1 MTQANKNNTVVTQ
14 VFIDKLIDKIG
25 NILKEQHALQE
36 SDREQ
41 TEVIESL
48 LEKLTSLEYNFEELT
63 KSLALGSYPLKLARS
78 IKVAEST
85 ITPKIVPIPISKSQ
99 LITTYNE
106 ISALLSGYIIPVT
119 ITPDSYRN
127 SNPENLVLETTIKGN
142 YWAIATVEEQQYKYW
157 LVPNSNINFNI
168 YKLKTIESL
177 FELRGNPNSK
187 TADFILQEPAILS
200 LLPNNQ
206 QWQLL
211 QPGILFFGNKLQSIS
226 PPTSQPEN
234 RIDEQQDKINKQML
248 SSLTTLEKTIAQLTS
263 NITQLQAQTEISQKT
278 YQRDRQQ
285 WLGEKYILQNEMRQI
300 TMAQSPPN
308 NLNNEQAIVQ
318 LTSNIKELQAQVE
331 ISQKTYQRDRQQ
343 WLGEKQILQEQIQQI
358 TLTQSPPDNLNNEQ
372 AIVQLTSNIKELQ
385 AQVEISQKTYQRD
398 RQQWL
403 GEKQILQEQIQ
414 QITLAQSPPNNS
426 INENSKAADQISSAD
441 APFTQNYTTKS
452 ESNQNNQNQSNNTVD
467 LKNIIS
473 QFRQVYSQDQQL
485 IIDKIVAKVSI
496 SLDTLFKITFGKID
510 IVILEKSLDNK
521 YWIIDYLGV
530 YLLIPSDIKHI
541 TEAKETS
548 LTVAKILFDLV
559 GYYPQYT
566 SFDLIKPAIVTKHST
581 NQWKLQEKGK
591 FNFY

>member
-1 MTQANKNNTVVTQ
+1 MGTSDKSAVVTQ

-48 LEKLTSLEYNFEELT
+48 LEKLTTVECNFEELT

-85 ITPKIVPIPISKSQ
+85 ITPKIVAIPISKSQ

-106 ISALLSGYIIPVT
+106 IPALLSGYIIPVT
-119 ITPDSYRN
+119 LTPDSYRN

-142 YWAIATVEEQQYKYW
+142 YWAIATIEDQQYKYW

-177 FELRGNPNSK
+177 FDFQGNPNSN
-187 TADFILQEPAILS
+187 TADFILQEPAILA

-206 QWQLL
+206 QWQII

-234 RIDEQQDKINKQML
+234 RIDEQQNKINKQML
-248 SSLTTLEKTIAQLTS
+248 SSLTTLEKTIVQLTS
-263 NITQLQAQTEISQKT
+263 NITQ
-278 YQRDRQQ
+278 
-285 WLGEKYILQNEMRQI
+285 
-300 TMAQSPPN
+300 
-308 NLNNEQAIVQ
+308 
-318 LTSNIKELQAQVE
+318 LQAQVE
-331 ISQKTYQRDRQQ
+331 ISQKTYQRDRQE
-343 WLGEKQILQEQIQQI
+343 WIGEKQILQAQIQQI
-358 TLTQSPPDNLNNEQ
+358 T
-372 AIVQLTSNIKELQ
+372 
-385 AQVEISQKTYQRD
+385 
-398 RQQWL
+398 
-403 GEKQILQEQIQ
+403 
-414 QITLAQSPPNNS
+414 ITQSPPNNS
-426 INENSKAADQISSAD
+426 THESNKAADKISSAD
-441 APFTQNYTTKS
+441 APLNQDSNTKS
-452 ESNQNNQNQSNNTVD
+452 ESDQNTQNQSENTVD

-473 QFRQVYSQDQQL
+473 QFRQVYSKDQQL
-485 IIDKIVAKVSI
+485 IIDKIVAQVSI
-496 SLDTLFKITFGKID
+496 SLDSLFKITFEKLD
-510 IVILEKSLDNK
+510 LVILEKSLDNK

-548 LTVAKILFDLV
+548 LTVANILFDLA